1 MIKRK
6 KVTLIISTCTV
17 IFAVMFSIVKYN
29 SSAYKGGMLP
39 TNANANLSNKKIC
52 WGIKRAAD
60 HKQPDVGSS
69 NKSVLEKYGGI
80 CLGDSES
87 KKVYL
92 TFDARL

>member
-6 KVTLIISTCTV
+6 KVTLMISTC
-17 IFAVMFSIVKYN
+17 AVVFVVMCSIIKYN
-29 SSAYKGGMLP
+29 SSAYKGGILS

-60 HKQPDVGSS
+60 HKQPDVGAA
-69 NKSVLEKYGGI
+69 NKSLLEKYGGI

-92 TFDARL
+92 TFDSRL